1 MKEKVPSGGKSW
13 GSFAPHGSDI
23 KNTVRKGNRLSL
35 RIGIEKSEIK
45 MILK

>member
-1 MKEKVPSGGKSW
+1 MCVLAEKVGGVL
-13 GSFAPHGSDI
+13 PHGSVI

-35 RIGIEKSEIK
+35 RIGIEKSETK